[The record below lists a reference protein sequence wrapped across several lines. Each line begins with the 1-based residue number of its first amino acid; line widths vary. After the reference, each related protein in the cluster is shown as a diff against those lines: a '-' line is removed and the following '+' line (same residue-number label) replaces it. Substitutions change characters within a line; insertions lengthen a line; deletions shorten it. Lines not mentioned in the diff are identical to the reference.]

1 MWFSFKR
8 KNRTKKQTTPNKSE
22 VWPLLKWKY
31 SKCSSGLRLCIRC
44 SAGVL
49 LTPLLSWQ
57 VELCLL
63 QDGFWGWEPPFTSWE
78 MKNLIQTSYLQA
90 VRKLIKTSGALE
102 WACSMQAHICYQQ
115 QKDLDWFFF
124 FFFGLALVIM
134 THQRFVSLLKVTFL
148 FPSLLFLFNSTFWVE
163 LHSARMCGSIL
174 RKVFI

>member
-1 MWFSFKR
+1 MFIWAKTLHKVFSRGITYPIAELASGTLSTSGWF
-8 KNRTKKQTTPNKSE
+8 
-22 VWPLLKWKY
+22 
-31 SKCSSGLRLCIRC
+31 LRLGTSFHILRDEKSDTDFLPASCQK
-44 SAGVL
+44 VN
-49 LTPLLSWQ
+49 Q
-57 VELCLL
+57 N
-63 QDGFWGWEPPFTSWE
+63 FWGIR
-78 MKNLIQTSYLQA
+78 M
-90 VRKLIKTSGALE
+90 
-102 WACSMQAHICYQQ
+102 SMQAHICYQQ